1 MIAPQKFGRHRPL
14 TVRFL
19 GDVEVLTGRQLDAP
33 ASNLLMMRNANG
45 ATRPEGSAGHTEELP
60 NLELVIQ
67 FEHIQQVS
75 DLITTLEGMRRN
87 MRSAAA
93 RAKKQQQQP

>member
-19 GDVEVLTGRQLDAP
+19 GDVEIMTGRHFNAP
-33 ASNLLMMRNANG
+33 ASNLLMMRNTNG
-45 ATRPEGSAGHTEELP
+45 AARPEGSAGHTEELP

-67 FEHIQQVS
+67 FDHIQHVS
-75 DLITTLEGMRRN
+75 DLITTLEDMRRN
-87 MRSAAA
+87 MRIAA
-93 RAKKQQQQP
+93 RAKKQQQQ